1 MMVAADHIKGKKHQ
15 YYNRCSEEFVRYK
28 MHQEE
33 TEFLVWFTISNR
45 CKSWSMNFE
54 HQDGQ
59 KFDEFETL
67 CQSKW

>member
-1 MMVAADHIKGKKHQ
+1 ML
-15 YYNRCSEEFVRYK
+15 
-28 MHQEE
+28 QEE
-33 TEFLVWFTISNR
+33 TAFLVWFTISNR
-45 CKSWSMNFE
+45 CKSLPMNVE